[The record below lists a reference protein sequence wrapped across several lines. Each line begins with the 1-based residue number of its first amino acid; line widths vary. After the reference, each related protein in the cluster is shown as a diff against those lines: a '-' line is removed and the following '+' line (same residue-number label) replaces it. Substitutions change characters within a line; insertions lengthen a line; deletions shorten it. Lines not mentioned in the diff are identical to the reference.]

1 MLMLL
6 TSRYHQHHNQK
17 SFTSTLPCEV
27 TAYVKWIFSTIFGPV
42 HFLPEHLYLHLFPFS
57 MTSWTFILLLPYLVP
72 FWPTVPHIFHIS
84 KPPQSF
90 TTTAF
95 VTAYEHHIS
104 INSFFI
110 ISHHLPTNLDLLVS
124 HLKMSMFLLYWSVKA
139 LCINLSIVLLYLS
152 TEHFSLIRSLTL
164 SPHVIHAVATLS
176 TPVYSTVFT
185 R

>member
-1 MLMLL
+1 MNFLNYLWSCAL
-6 TSRYHQHHNQK
+6 PAWTSI
-17 SFTSTLPCEV
+17 SS
-27 TAYVKWIFSTIFGPV
+27 S
-42 HFLPEHLYLHLFPFS
+42 FPFFHDFLDLHTA
-57 MTSWTFILLLPYLVP
+57 TSISSAFLTNCSSHL
-72 FWPTVPHIFHIS
+72 HIS
-84 KPPQSF
+84 KPPPSF

-152 TEHFSLIRSLTL
+152 TEHFSLLRSLTL